1 MSKVFE
7 YIISIIYW
15 LKIVASPLLIGAA
28 IGVLIFFSNP
38 NTTTLGI
45 GIAISTIGLIVG
57 LLWATKIWK
66 TKGTIGYIS
75 EIDAT
80 PDIDNFNDK
89 K

>member
-7 YIISIIYW
+7 YIISIVYW
-15 LKIVASPLLIGAA
+15 LRIMASPLLIGCA
-28 IGVLIFFSNP
+28 IGVLIYFSNR

-57 LLWATKIWK
+57 ILWATKIWK

-80 PDIDNFNDK
+80 PDIDNFNEK